1 MATIF
6 DDALLAGASYVSS
19 RAEINRFPVPAGW
32 QETIIGRRA
41 LPSGFE
47 ANSYIKGTEIV
58 ISYAGTDFGL
68 NPDLLADFELVLGLW
83 SEQLGQAAAYYLEV
97 KAANRNATITL
108 TGHSLGGGLAALISV
123 FFGDVAAQTFD
134 QAPFGASASA
144 VMRYQLVTYLT
155 QHGYTQ
161 QQLAELAPA
170 LMSADFDPAIGAA
183 NVINMN
189 VAGEIASLGT
199 RLRIGLQSSIEHG
212 PLKSL
217 RSTVDLHSQ
226 ALLSAFV
233 QSSFTAASGKWLNE
247 VSFKLPDL
255 LKMIFDGDLF
265 DRPTDKADRNLLEL
279 LVRHEAGV
287 QGSFA
292 ADAMVTRFTA
302 DLWKLAQDG
311 GLTMSDG
318 SSNTDRH
325 QLSQALIAFAM
336 QKYYDEQLA
345 PGGTPTELFTDLA
358 EAGIGTGG
366 LYFDGNNVTS
376 SLRDAKGYRYFESY
390 LKEELFTKSVEQMIA
405 ASASGKRDWYVQA
418 GASGMNVTD
427 TKNNGA
433 FMLGGNTAD
442 SLTGGSG
449 ADLLVGNKGADTLNG
464 GAGSDTLVGG
474 TGDDILHGDDG
485 EGGDV
490 LEGGAD
496 FDTYYADDGD
506 TIRDSDS
513 KGVVY
518 LNGKQLSFATRKKGE
533 TIWKDSV
540 GNTYALSGGKLEVN
554 DPLVIEGF
562 DNGELSIYLD
572 DEEDPA
578 DPSRR
583 PRPPGYNPDNALVRR
598 VDPLVLDL
606 DGNGLIDAVTST
618 SSTIYF
624 DFNGDAISER
634 AGWIAAQDGFLALDA
649 NANGALDGLSELF
662 GTNQIDGFA
671 ELAEQDSNDDGRID
685 VEDADFTRLLVWQDT
700 NQDGISQAGEL
711 KTLEALGITSID
723 LATVPAST
731 AVGDNLV
738 TATGSFTRNG
748 ETHLAADIHL
758 AVNFAL
764 TDSNPYRPLD
774 LAPILDAE
782 VFDLPWLRGYGNVK
796 SLHVAYQENPE
807 LKQASA
813 ALKDAG
819 WFGLGPWVP
828 DQRRLLC
835 NTPSP

>member
-1 MATIF
+1 MHAQS
-6 DDALLAGASYVSS
+6 LLTA
-19 RAEINRFPVPAGW
+19 FL
-32 QETIIGRRA
+32 Q
-41 LPSGFE
+41 
-47 ANSYIKGTEIV
+47 
-58 ISYAGTDFGL
+58 
-68 NPDLLADFELVLGLW
+68 
-83 SEQLGQAAAYYLEV
+83 SEQSVA
-97 KAANRNATITL
+97 
-108 TGHSLGGGLAALISV
+108 GGSNPQ
-123 FFGDVAAQTFD
+123 QTF
-134 QAPFGASASA
+134 SE
-144 VMRYQLVTYLT
+144 VTKKLT
-155 QHGYTQ
+155 
-161 QQLAELAPA
+161 
-170 LMSADFDPAIGAA
+170 
-183 NVINMN
+183 
-189 VAGEIASLGT
+189 
-199 RLRIGLQSSIEHG
+199 
-212 PLKSL
+212 
-217 RSTVDLHSQ
+217 
-226 ALLSAFV
+226 
-233 QSSFTAASGKWLNE
+233 
-247 VSFKLPDL
+247 DL
-255 LKMIFDGDLF
+255 LKMIFDGNLF
-265 DRPTDKADRNLLEL
+265 DRPTDKADRNLLEH
-279 LVRHEAGV
+279 LVRHQAGGV
-287 QGSFA
+287 GNVPVGG
-292 ADAMVTRFTA
+292 DGMVTRFTA

-572 DEEDPA
+572 DEEDPD

-583 PRPPGYNPDNALVRR
+583 PRQPGYNPNNATLVRR
-598 VDPLVLDL
+598 LDPLVLDL

-649 NANGALDGLSELF
+649 NANGAIDGLSELF